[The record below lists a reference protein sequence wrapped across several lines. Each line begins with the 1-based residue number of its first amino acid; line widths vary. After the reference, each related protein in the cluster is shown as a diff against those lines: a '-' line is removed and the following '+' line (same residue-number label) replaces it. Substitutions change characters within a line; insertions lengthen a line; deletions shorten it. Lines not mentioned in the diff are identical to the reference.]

1 MKVLKSYQEYKIEDY
16 SCRGHVFIEDL
27 QIRVSQTMGGIRIID
42 LEGAL
47 RVGKVCPEYSLSWWS
62 CDGDAKFLNYM
73 LQLGIEDIKGV
84 YELLKARE
92 FEKDKWGW
100 YADQSVM
107 VEQRD
112 GKDERFTYS
121 RDEKKGVQVF
131 SPFAI
136 KYLKPLK
143 EAPKKM
149 TVKHALRAIACGQ
162 FTDLRC
168 AGKYTDD
175 YAFDDAYDYQRGA
188 IKAPLE
194 FIKDIIDHPSGWWA
208 SLGQD
213 GEVKLCCHHFDSNR
227 FKLVIK

>member
-1 MKVLKSYQEYKIEDY
+1 MKVLKSYQELSLEDY
-16 SCRGHVFIEDL
+16 SCKGHIFIEDL

-47 RVGKVCPEYSLSWWS
+47 RVGKVCPEYSLSWWQ
-62 CDGDAKFLNYM
+62 CDGPAKFLNYM
-73 LQLGIEDIKGV
+73 LKLGIQDIKGL
-84 YELLKARE
+84 YEMLKARE
-92 FEKDKWGW
+92 FSLDQWGW
-100 YADQSVM
+100 YADKRESVELPGGE
-107 VEQRD
+107 VEEFCYGRD
-112 GKDERFTYS
+112 D
-121 RDEKKGVQVF
+121 KKGVQVF
-131 SPFAI
+131 SPFAL

-194 FIKDIIDHPSGWWA
+194 FIKDIIDSPSGWWA
-208 SLGQD
+208 SLDQD

-227 FKLVIK
+227 FQLAI